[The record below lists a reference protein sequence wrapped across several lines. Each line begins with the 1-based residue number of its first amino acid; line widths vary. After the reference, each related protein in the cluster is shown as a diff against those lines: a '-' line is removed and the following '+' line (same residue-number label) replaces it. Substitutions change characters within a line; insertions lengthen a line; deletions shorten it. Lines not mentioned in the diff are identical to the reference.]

1 MQIFRTIKGIVPA
14 LDAYRI
20 ERKKIGFVPTMGNL
34 HDGHVELVK
43 LARKTNDIVVCSIF
57 VNGLQFG
64 LNEDWDK
71 YPRTL
76 EKDCE
81 KLKSISCE
89 VLFHPD
95 ENQMYPN
102 GLDSQTRVICPSMTG
117 FLCGASRP
125 GHFEGV
131 TTVVSKLL
139 NIIQP
144 NELILGRKDFQQMA
158 ILRRMI
164 EDLCFP
170 VNIVEA
176 NIHRETDGLAMSS
189 RNSFLTVAERCKAS
203 QLHESLNW
211 VAKMIKSGN
220 KDFIFLQKEASK
232 QINEAGFRT
241 DYVSVCNSK
250 TLEMAAVDDVDITI
264 LGAMYSTSARLI
276 DNISLNNYRNRLC

>member
-1 MQIFRTIKGIVPA
+1 MHIFKTIIDIVPA
-14 LDAYRI
+14 LDEYRLQG
-20 ERKKIGFVPTMGNL
+20 KKIGFVPTMGNL
-34 HDGHVELVK
+34 HDGHIELVK
-43 LARKTNDIVVCSIF
+43 LARKTNDVVVCSIF

-64 LNEDWDK
+64 LNQDWDK

-81 KLKSISCE
+81 KLKSVSCE

-102 GLDSQTRVICPSMTG
+102 GLDSQTRVICPSMTDI
-117 FLCGASRP
+117 LCGASRP

-170 VNIVEA
+170 VNIIEA
-176 NIHRETDGLAMSS
+176 NIYREADGLAMSS
-189 RNSFLTVAERCKAS
+189 RNSFLTVAEKCKAS
-203 QLHESLNW
+203 QLYESLNW
-211 VAKMIKSGN
+211 VVQMIRSGN
-220 KDFIFLQKEASK
+220 KDFNFLQKEASK
-232 QINEAGFRT
+232 QINRAGFRT
-241 DYVSVCNSK
+241 DYISVCNSK
-250 TLEMAAVDDVDITI
+250 TLEMAAVDDIDITV
-264 LGAMYSTSARLI
+264 LGAMYSSSARLI

>member
-1 MQIFRTIKGIVPA
+1 MHIFKTIIDIVPA
-14 LDAYRI
+14 LDEYRLQG
-20 ERKKIGFVPTMGNL
+20 KKIGFVPTMGNL
-34 HDGHVELVK
+34 HDGHIELVK
-43 LARKTNDIVVCSIF
+43 LARKTNDVVVCSIF
-57 VNGLQFG
+57 VNNLQFG

-81 KLKSISCE
+81 KLKSVSCE

-102 GLDSQTRVICPSMTG
+102 GLDSQTRVICPSMTDI
-117 FLCGASRP
+117 LCGASRP
-125 GHFEGV
+125 EHFEGV

-170 VNIVEA
+170 VNIIEA
-176 NIHRETDGLAMSS
+176 NIYREADGLAMSS
-189 RNSFLTVAERCKAS
+189 RNSFLTVAEKCKAS
-203 QLHESLNW
+203 QLYESLNW
-211 VAKMIKSGN
+211 VVQMIRSGN
-220 KDFIFLQKEASK
+220 KDFNFLQKEASK
-232 QINEAGFRT
+232 QINRAGFRT
-241 DYVSVCNSK
+241 DYISVCNSK
-250 TLEMAAVDDVDITI
+250 TLEMAAVDDIDITV
-264 LGAMYSTSARLI
+264 LGAMYSSSARLI
-276 DNISLNNYRNRLC
+276 DNISLNN

>member
-1 MQIFRTIKGIVPA
+1 MHIFKTIIDIVPA
-14 LDAYRI
+14 LDEYRLQG
-20 ERKKIGFVPTMGNL
+20 KKIGFVPTMGNL
-34 HDGHVELVK
+34 HDGHIELVK
-43 LARKTNDIVVCSIF
+43 LARKTNDVVVCSIF
-57 VNGLQFG
+57 VNNLQFG
-64 LNEDWDK
+64 LNQDWDK

-81 KLKSISCE
+81 KLKSVSCE

-102 GLDSQTRVICPSMTG
+102 GLDSQTRVICPSMTDI
-117 FLCGASRP
+117 LCGASRP

-170 VNIVEA
+170 VNIIEA
-176 NIHRETDGLAMSS
+176 NIYREADGLAMSS
-189 RNSFLTVAERCKAS
+189 RNSFLTVAEKCKAS
-203 QLHESLNW
+203 QLYESLNW
-211 VAKMIKSGN
+211 VVQMIRSGN
-220 KDFIFLQKEASK
+220 KDFNFLQKRRLSK
-232 QINEAGFRT
+232 
-241 DYVSVCNSK
+241 
-250 TLEMAAVDDVDITI
+250 
-264 LGAMYSTSARLI
+264 
-276 DNISLNNYRNRLC
+276 

>member
-1 MQIFRTIKGIVPA
+1 MQIFRTIAGIVPVLNEYKA
-14 LDAYRI
+14 QC
-20 ERKKIGFVPTMGNL
+20 KKIGFVPTMGNL
-34 HDGHVELVK
+34 HDGHIELIK
-43 LARKTNDIVVCSIF
+43 LAQKNNDIVVCSIF

-71 YPRTL
+71 YPRTF
-76 EKDCE
+76 EKDCS
-81 KLKSISCE
+81 KLQSISCE

-102 GLDSQTRVICPSMTG
+102 GLDSQTKVTCSSMTN

-158 ILRRMI
+158 ILRRMV

-170 VNIVEA
+170 VNIIEA

-189 RNSFLTVAERCKAS
+189 RNSFLTVSERAKAS
-203 QLHESLNW
+203 QLYKSLNW
-211 VAKMIKSGN
+211 VVKMIKLGN
-220 KDFIFLQKEASK
+220 KDFNFLQKEASK
-232 QINEAGFRT
+232 QINEAGFRV

-250 TLEMAAVDDVDITI
+250 TLEIAAVDDVEITV
-264 LGAMYSTSARLI
+264 LGAMYSNSARLI
-276 DNISLNNYRNRLC
+276 DNISLNS